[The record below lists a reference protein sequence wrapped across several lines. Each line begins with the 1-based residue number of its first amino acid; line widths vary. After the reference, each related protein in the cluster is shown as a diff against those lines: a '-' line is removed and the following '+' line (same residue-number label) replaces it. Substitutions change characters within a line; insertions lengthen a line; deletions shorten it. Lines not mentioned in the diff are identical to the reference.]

1 MDGLDV
7 AELIERLGSDED
19 AVRKMAAFKLQSN
32 IGDPSFADVFISDG
46 GLQKLRY
53 LVLHAS
59 GNTLAYSLTSF
70 SRMLEVDQGWDHINQ
85 DVVERVVELVVTHP
99 LVNILRGSMAVLGAI
114 VAHQRP
120 PDTQKTHAETFGF
133 RALKPAVAIY
143 PHFLEKIVS
152 SLSAADHALCAN
164 ALQLINALMRD
175 AITVDGEAE
184 WPRFINRLQDLGVI
198 QAVYGLMQSNAIQDL
213 AHPLLEFQALTKVL
227 IRKWRDAVVDLHKPE
242 HRRALKG
249 IHLASNPDKSAEVVA
264 DGEEDKEKKHNPE
277 KWRRLGFETENPSWE
292 FEETGYLGMM
302 DLADYVKKHE
312 DAFQRF
318 LLEQSTSPP
327 RTRCPIARASLAV
340 TAVLCNHFEVDRSD
354 IDDAKSYLAL
364 ESRTNYDKIFKPL
377 ILQWSR
383 LHLAGLH
390 AFYRLWKATG
400 ARREEFLK
408 IVDLVRVLIDAVS
421 YGSKRDTSIE
431 EVEEKIQE
439 YDCQRLRK
447 IQIEQ
452 LQLAYEDTWGH
463 HLQQVRDELNHEA
476 LTFMKE
482 QRIRCLLQGAWF
494 PNSQSSRGDSDNAAQ
509 QDLKPAQTSAFR
521 YVKLSH
527 NRRYLHYADF
537 DVKSDQ
543 DPNIDSLRERLD
555 LSLVS
560 SVASNIS
567 TATPASTRSSTS
579 TLKNLPQSST
589 TKITIH
595 GYLSSTSSRQG
606 SSHNKTARSNS
617 KSTATSSS
625 QPRAPKDEIPLL
637 TLHPPTHSV
646 ASEWLDGLLML
657 LGQQPLTSE
666 TKKLT
671 DLVAEYGLKI
681 RLLNVRLDEQ
691 GPELGDEI
699 QVPGR
704 EGVDEEFFYEMGGG

>member
-1 MDGLDV
+1 MDGFDV
-7 AELIERLGSDED
+7 AELVERLGSDED

-32 IGDPSFADVFISDG
+32 IGDPSFADVFISEG
-46 GLQKLRY
+46 GLKKLRY

-70 SRMLEVDQGWDHINQ
+70 SRLLDVDQGWDHINQ

-114 VAHQRP
+114 VAHQRS
-120 PDTQKTHAETFGF
+120 PDTHTTHAETFGF
-133 RALKPAVAIY
+133 RALKPAIAIY
-143 PHFLEKIVS
+143 PHFLEKLVS

-175 AITVDGEAE
+175 AITIDGEAE
-184 WPRFINRLQDLGVI
+184 WPRFIKRLQDLGVI
-198 QAVYGLMQSNAIQDL
+198 QAVYGLMQSNALQDL

-227 IRKWRDAVVDLHKPE
+227 LRKWRDVVVDLHKPE

-249 IHLASNPDKSAEVVA
+249 IHLASNPDKSVDVIE
-264 DGEEDKEKKHNPE
+264 DGEDGKEKKHSPE

-302 DLADYVKKHE
+302 DLADYVRMHE
-312 DAFQRF
+312 DAFQRL
-318 LLEQSTSPP
+318 LLEQSTLPP

-340 TAVLCNHFEVDRSD
+340 TAILYDHFEADRSD
-354 IDDAKSYLAL
+354 IDDTRSYLAL
-364 ESRTNYDKIFKPL
+364 ESRSDYDKIFKPL

-383 LHLAGLH
+383 LHLAGLQ
-390 AFYRLWKATG
+390 AFYRLWKVTG
-400 ARREEFLK
+400 AEREDFLK
-408 IVDLVRVLIDAVS
+408 LVDLVRVLIDIVV

-431 EVEEKIQE
+431 EVEDRIQE

-463 HLQQVRDELNHEA
+463 HLRQVRDELNHEA

-494 PNSQSSRGDSDNAAQ
+494 PNSQSSSGDSGRVTQ
-509 QDLKPAQTSAFR
+509 QDLKPAQTSTFR

-537 DVKSDQ
+537 DVKGDQ
-543 DPNIDSLRERLD
+543 DPKLDSLGER
-555 LSLVS
+555 
-560 SVASNIS
+560 
-567 TATPASTRSSTS
+567 
-579 TLKNLPQSST
+579 
-589 TKITIH
+589 
-595 GYLSSTSSRQG
+595 
-606 SSHNKTARSNS
+606 
-617 KSTATSSS
+617 
-625 QPRAPKDEIPLL
+625 
-637 TLHPPTHSV
+637 
-646 ASEWLDGLLML
+646 
-657 LGQQPLTSE
+657 
-666 TKKLT
+666 
-671 DLVAEYGLKI
+671 
-681 RLLNVRLDEQ
+681 
-691 GPELGDEI
+691 
-699 QVPGR
+699 
-704 EGVDEEFFYEMGGG
+704 

>member
-7 AELIERLGSDED
+7 AELVERLASDED

-32 IGDPSFADVFISDG
+32 IGDPSFADVFIAEG

-70 SRMLEVDQGWDHINQ
+70 SRILEVDQGWDHINQ

-120 PDTQKTHAETFGF
+120 PDTHATHAETFGF

-143 PHFLEKIVS
+143 PQFLEKIVS

-175 AITVDGEAE
+175 AITIDGEAE
-184 WPRFINRLQDLGVI
+184 WPRFIKRLQDLGVI
-198 QAVYGLMQSNAIQDL
+198 QAVYGLMQSNALQDL

-227 IRKWRDAVVDLHKPE
+227 IRKWRDAVVDSHKPE

-249 IHLASNPDKSAEVVA
+249 IHLASNPDKSAEVVT

-302 DLADYVKKHE
+302 DLADYVRKHE
-312 DAFQRF
+312 DAFQRL

-340 TAVLCNHFEVDRSD
+340 TAVLYDHFEVDRSD

-364 ESRTNYDKIFKPL
+364 ESRLSYDKIFKPL

-390 AFYRLWKATG
+390 AFYRLWKVTG
-400 ARREEFLK
+400 AKREEFLK
-408 IVDLVRVLIDAVS
+408 LVDLVRVLIDTVL

-463 HLQQVRDELNHEA
+463 DLQQVRDELNHEA

-494 PNSQSSRGDSDNAAQ
+494 PNSQSSRGDSSSAAQ
-509 QDLKPAQTSAFR
+509 QDSKPADSSTFR

-537 DVKSDQ
+537 DGKGDQ
-543 DPNIDSLRERLD
+543 DPNIDSLRERP
-555 LSLVS
+555 S
-560 SVASNIS
+560 SNIS
-567 TATPASTRSSTS
+567 PPSRSLPRLLRRLQHLHRNPALYPLLNLHPKTPPPILHHQNHHPRLPPLHLVPPRLLAQERS
-579 TLKNLPQSST
+579 LQFQ
-589 TKITIH
+589 IH
-595 GYLSSTSSRQG
+595 GRKFAAPRPQG
-606 SSHNKTARSNS
+606 
-617 KSTATSSS
+617 
-625 QPRAPKDEIPLL
+625 
-637 TLHPPTHSV
+637 
-646 ASEWLDGLLML
+646 
-657 LGQQPLTSE
+657 
-666 TKKLT
+666 
-671 DLVAEYGLKI
+671 
-681 RLLNVRLDEQ
+681 
-691 GPELGDEI
+691 
-699 QVPGR
+699 
-704 EGVDEEFFYEMGGG
+704 